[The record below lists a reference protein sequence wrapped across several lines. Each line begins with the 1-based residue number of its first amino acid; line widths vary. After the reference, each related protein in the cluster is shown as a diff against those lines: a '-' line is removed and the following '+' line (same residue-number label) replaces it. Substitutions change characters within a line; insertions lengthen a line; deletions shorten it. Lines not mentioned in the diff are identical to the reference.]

1 MKKLSKLFE
10 SEMEKAEIALAVRD
24 ISDKLQKVAS
34 DLSRTS
40 VDDVPAIVE
49 RIKASH
55 GVDAGN
61 EFGSKVTEQI
71 NDLIKVVLDSK
82 SAIDDQAL
90 VLSGDASST
99 ELDVPNDMSG
109 DDGEFDDEPEMDSDM
124 SMDDEP
130 DFDDEP
136 ESPLGRKVKSIK
148 NESVNKLLEK
158 CGESKKKIISEM
170 YHRGGMSRQKVM
182 DLARKIK

>member
-1 MKKLSKLFE
+1 MKNLSKLFE

-61 EFGSKVTEQI
+61 NFGTKVTEKI
-71 NDLIKVVLDSK
+71 NELIQVVLDSK
-82 SAIDDQAL
+82 SSVDDQAL
-90 VLSGDASST
+90 VLSGDASGDDL
-99 ELDVPNDMSG
+99 ELPNDMS
-109 DDGEFDDEPEMDSDM
+109 DDEGIFDDDPEMDSDM
-124 SMDDEP
+124 AMDDEP
-130 DFDDEP
+130 DFEEP
-136 ESPLGRKVKSIK
+136 EAPLGRRVKPIK
-148 NESVNKLLEK
+148 NESVNRLLEK
-158 CGESKKKIISEM
+158 CGKNKKNIITEM
-170 YHRGGMSRQKVM
+170 YHRGGTSRQKVM